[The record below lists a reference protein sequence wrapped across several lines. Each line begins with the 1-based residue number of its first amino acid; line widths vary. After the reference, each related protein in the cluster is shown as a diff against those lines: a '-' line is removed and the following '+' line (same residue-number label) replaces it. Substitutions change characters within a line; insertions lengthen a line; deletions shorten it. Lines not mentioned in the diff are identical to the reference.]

1 MDEST
6 TDAKNPEIR
15 EQGFFDRFAAAVS
28 TQVSHAWFFSLCVLL
43 ILFWLPSKPLFGSM
57 DTWQLVINTLT
68 TCVTF
73 LLVALIQ
80 NAQARF
86 ENTTNLKLNAVAAA
100 LADLMDAEA
109 ATLEPDD
116 CEALFQDASQLRKT
130 VGSEKVVG
138 A

>member
-6 TDAKNPEIR
+6 QEARNPDVR

-28 TQVSHAWFFSLCVLL
+28 TQVSHAWFFSVCVLL
-43 ILFWLPSKPLFGSM
+43 ILIWAPSKTLFGST
-57 DTWQLVINTLT
+57 DTWQLVINTMT
-68 TCVTF
+68 TIITF

-100 LADLMDAEA
+100 LADFMDAQA
-109 ATLEPDD
+109 AVLSSDA
-116 CEALFQDASQLRKT
+116 CSALADDASTLRRA
-130 VGSEKVVG
+130 VG
-138 A
+138 AEREVGA